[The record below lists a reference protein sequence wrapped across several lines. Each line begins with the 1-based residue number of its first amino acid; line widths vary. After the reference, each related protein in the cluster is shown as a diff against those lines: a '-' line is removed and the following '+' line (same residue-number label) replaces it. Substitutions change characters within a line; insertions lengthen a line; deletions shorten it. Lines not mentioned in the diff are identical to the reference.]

1 MSLSNDFANHVLT
14 AIHKV
19 IVSFW
24 TRAKLEL
31 VMTLHIVPQVVVPVF
46 VS

>member
-24 TRAKLEL
+24 TRAKLDYPL
-31 VMTLHIVPQVVVPVF
+31 DCHRDIPK
-46 VS
+46 SDI